1 MSIFQNHSFLSLPE
15 RKERFRP
22 SKKRKRAGANR
33 CPELASENLSYQ
45 LSVPSL
51 PTTRKVSALCA
62 SPFGG
67 AAQQDQHLRADE
79 YPQGA
84 GRICNAP
91 SSRTAALG
99 IGPYIRGGEDGQ
111 IGSSA
116 PTFQTEKTPLAVP
129 AHSQGRKLRGTTLIR
144 SVCRSSLQPVT
155 ELTRPAYSH
164 FSREA
169 PGPEHPSCPPPCT
182 IRRLSLR
189 QVSGRIPLLR
199 HITKSFYADS
209 ADLSSLRRRFP
220 KFRSN

>member
-1 MSIFQNHSFLSLPE
+1 MVSKGPLYEEGAVMRSMTGGVFFSPLIAVGDLP
-15 RKERFRP
+15 P
-22 SKKRKRAGANR
+22 STKRGA
-33 CPELASENLSYQ
+33 
-45 LSVPSL
+45 
-51 PTTRKVSALCA
+51 
-62 SPFGG
+62 F
-67 AAQQDQHLRADE
+67 
-79 YPQGA
+79 
-84 GRICNAP
+84 
-91 SSRTAALG
+91 
-99 IGPYIRGGEDGQ
+99 RGGGDGR
-111 IGSSA
+111 IGSSV
-116 PTFQTEKTPLAVP
+116 PTFQTEKTPLAVRT
-129 AHSQGRKLRGTTLIR
+129 HSQGRKLRGTTLIR

-220 KFRSN
+220 KFRSG